1 MLDELSG
8 RTEETEYCRRIKKR
22 DVRNGDLAA
31 CNSLY
36 HLCHWNPILG
46 VGIIN
51 MKETETVKTHEQEW
65 TFRDELRSYGAILRA
80 AVQSKMEYRG
90 SFVAYIFTLIGF
102 YGAQISVIALMLNRF
117 KQLGGWQPGE
127 VAFLYALLLLCNGVV
142 SAVFSGMTEFSEL
155 VREGTFD
162 RVMLRPL
169 SELGQIL
176 AMKFEPGG
184 VAHLILG
191 IAALVV
197 ADNMIDLDWTP
208 LKVLF
213 MFSSIAGGVFIL
225 AGIRIIIASA
235 AFFAIKNQGLQ
246 HLLVF
251 SAREFLMYPVHIYS
265 FPVRVLLTFFFPI
278 AFVNFYPAHL
288 FLEKGGQTLFHPAL
302 AYMSFPVGIA
312 LLTLSFAFWRFGV
325 NRYSSTGS

>member
-1 MLDELSG
+1 MQYGQDDSIYTLS
-8 RTEETEYCRRIKKR
+8 
-22 DVRNGDLAA
+22 
-31 CNSLY
+31 
-36 HLCHWNPILG
+36 
-46 VGIIN
+46 
-51 MKETETVKTHEQEW
+51 
-65 TFRDELRSYGAILRA
+65 DELRSYLAILKA

-102 YGAQISVIALMLNRF
+102 YGAQVSVIALMLNRF
-117 KQLGGWQPGE
+117 KQMGGWQPGE
-127 VAFLYALLLLCNGVV
+127 VAFLYSLLLLCNGMV
-142 SAVFSGMTEFSEL
+142 SAIFSGMTEFSEL

-191 IAALVV
+191 IAALAV
-197 ADNMIDLDWTP
+197 ADTMIDLDWTF
-208 LKVLF
+208 LKGVFLLT
-213 MFSSIAGGVFIL
+213 SIAGGVFIL
-225 AGIRIIIASA
+225 AGIRIIIASVS
-235 AFFAIKNQGLQ
+235 FFAIKNQGLQ

-265 FPVRVLLTFFFPI
+265 FPVRLLLTFFFPI
-278 AFVNFYPAHL
+278 AFVNFYPAHY
-288 FLEKGGQTLFHPAL
+288 FLEKEGQTLFHPSL
-302 AYMSFPVGIA
+302 AYMSFPIGLVV
-312 LLTLSFAFWRFGV
+312 LLASLVFWRFGV

>member
-1 MLDELSG
+1 MNE
-8 RTEETEYCRRIKKR
+8 
-22 DVRNGDLAA
+22 V
-31 CNSLY
+31 
-36 HLCHWNPILG
+36 
-46 VGIIN
+46 
-51 MKETETVKTHEQEW
+51 TETDNRPESS
-65 TFRDELRSYGAILRA
+65 FRSDMRSYMAILRA

-102 YGAQISVIALMLNRF
+102 YGAQVSVIALMLNRF
-117 KQLGGWQPGE
+117 KQMGGWQPGE
-127 VAFLYALLLLCNGVV
+127 VAFLYSMLLLCNGVV

-191 IAALVV
+191 FAALAV

-208 LKVLF
+208 LKAIFLVG
-213 MFSSIAGGVFIL
+213 SILGGVFIL
-225 AGIRIIIASA
+225 AGIRIIIAAVS
-235 AFFAIKNQGLQ
+235 FFAIKNQGLQ

-265 FPVRVLLTFFFPI
+265 FPVRVLLTFIFPI
-278 AFVNFYPAHL
+278 AFVNFYPAHF
-288 FLEKGGQTLFHPAL
+288 FLERQSETLFHPML
-302 AYMSFPVGIA
+302 SYLSFPIG
-312 LLTLSFAFWRFGV
+312 LTVLFLSLIFWRFGV